1 MLCQMKQWM
10 KIKIRGENSLSS
22 ITHAQYRVDF
32 GSDGMFSV
40 KSVEVS
46 FFFFF
51 FFSILSF
58 CSLIQQFT
66 INNLTRITVCHFI
79 ICRRIND
86 KHVYPL

>member
-46 FFFFF
+46 FFFFLF
-51 FFSILSF
+51 FHSLLLFLDTTIYHQQLNTNHCLPFDHLS
-58 CSLIQQFT
+58 Q
-66 INNLTRITVCHFI
+66 N
-79 ICRRIND
+79 
-86 KHVYPL
+86 